1 MSELEAQK
9 AYERET
15 KPSAWKG
22 LIFVLLLAV
31 IAVVIGTFVVGNRL
45 PEGPKVAEA
54 KPIPLSVETMT
65 VALEKAFTVDEKFTG
80 IITPRRTSQL
90 GFSSGGRIESL
101 SADVG
106 DRVRSGRTLATLDVR
121 GLTAQLAA
129 AEAVVA
135 EAEASHALALA
146 TVQRQSTLSEKG
158 HVSQQRVD
166 EATAQAN
173 TAAARIAAAQANAD
187 TLRVQIDLA
196 KIVAPYSGT
205 ITARMSDEGA
215 IAGPGT
221 LVFELVESGRLEAR
235 IGLTAKLAATMV
247 KGQTYKLT
255 TDQGEVS
262 SKLRSVTGVIDTGQ
276 RTVTTIFDIL
286 EPEQASAGAVVR
298 IGLAQ
303 RIEESGFWVPVSALL
318 ESDHGLWSVYVARE
332 VGGEWLAQPGVV
344 EIVHQAGDRVFVR
357 GAVRDGDRVILDGLQ
372 RITPGQPVTPAY
384 VEPISADVEEG

>member
-15 KPSAWKG
+15 KPSALKG

-146 TVQRQSTLSEKG
+146 TVQRQSTLSAKG

-173 TAAARIAAAQANAD
+173 TAAARIAVTAAPAAPGQHPPRHAREGRARACAHAGAPATEEGRSQDRRNGRAGARGVCD
-187 TLRVQIDLA
+187 TTR
-196 KIVAPYSGT
+196 
-205 ITARMSDEGA
+205 
-215 IAGPGT
+215 
-221 LVFELVESGRLEAR
+221 
-235 IGLTAKLAATMV
+235 
-247 KGQTYKLT
+247 
-255 TDQGEVS
+255 TDQC
-262 SKLRSVTGVIDTGQ
+262 
-276 RTVTTIFDIL
+276 
-286 EPEQASAGAVVR
+286 
-298 IGLAQ
+298 
-303 RIEESGFWVPVSALL
+303 
-318 ESDHGLWSVYVARE
+318 
-332 VGGEWLAQPGVV
+332 
-344 EIVHQAGDRVFVR
+344 
-357 GAVRDGDRVILDGLQ
+357 
-372 RITPGQPVTPAY
+372 
-384 VEPISADVEEG
+384 